1 MDAANMQKNSMLYQ
15 LELERD
21 LIIKQRE
28 FYKNLI
34 IKLIDGLDLYR
45 DQPEFKF
52 NLTDI
57 NVNAR

>member
-15 LELERD
+15 IELERD